1 MTTTSHKITIKYMFY
16 KRSETR
22 IVTIFLGM
30 LIVTY
35 LAKKFF
41 RFKETIKAR
50 QWTLSWVNSIQ
61 SNPIHILVD

>member
-50 QWTLSWVNSIQ
+50 Q
-61 SNPIHILVD
+61 